1 MGSFVKTTFS
11 ANAPG
16 VLLKPLGDWYISS
29 MSEEEPGQDV
39 VLIGLGGAGIK
50 TMLTLRALIESG
62 ESSAHRSRRNSCRLL
77 AIDSNYFHSEYFRD
91 VDEEDLEGI
100 HLSQKEFLSLLQNRE
115 DPWGQV
121 IKDAKSNI
129 VEAVDLLAK
138 RRTILINRAPDRSD
152 YEAMIY
158 VSRERMKE
166 AIRDFL
172 NNSEEPTTHSV
183 RPIKMIIATSLIGDT
198 GSLSYFALLKILN
211 ELSEEIRCESISTA
225 LFGPDVFTGIFQPQT
240 IHIARYLAAFN
251 SISKFCFKEG
261 QERIVPNQYLIS
273 IYPGASAHQFPR
285 ITIFR
290 ETAQKLHG
298 LIIRESDPESRTK
311 DNGKEPMIEL
321 MPLTV
326 EKCLEIKYSFSD
338 RLDSDR
344 QFNQLV
350 RDYSL

>member
-1 MGSFVKTTFS
+1 
-11 ANAPG
+11 
-16 VLLKPLGDWYISS
+16 
-29 MSEEEPGQDV
+29 MSEEEPDQNF
-39 VLIGLGGAGIK
+39 VLIGLGGTGIK
-50 TMLTLRALIESG
+50 TMLTLRALIESD
-62 ESSAHRSRRNSCRLL
+62 ESSLHQGRENSCRLL

-91 VDEEDLEGI
+91 VEEEDIEGF
-100 HLSQKEFLSLLQNRE
+100 HLSQKEFLNLLHKGE
-115 DPWGQV
+115 DPWGRV
-121 IKDAKSNI
+121 IEDAKSNI
-129 VEAVDLLAK
+129 TEAVDLLAK

-172 NNSEEPTTHSV
+172 NNPEESTKDSA
-183 RPIKMIIATSLIGDT
+183 RPIKLIIATSLIGDT
-198 GSLSYFALLKILN
+198 GSLSYFALLEILN
-211 ELSEEIRCESISTA
+211 ELSKEIRCDSISA
-225 LFGPDVFTGIFQPQT
+225 VLLGPDVFTEIFRPQT
-240 IHIARYLAAFN
+240 IHIARYLAAIN
-251 SISKFCFKEG
+251 SISKFCVKES
-261 QERIVPNQYLIS
+261 QQRIIPNQYLIS
-273 IYPGASAHQFPR
+273 INPGASAHQFPR
-285 ITIFR
+285 IAILR

-298 LIIRESDPESRTK
+298 LIIRESEPDSRVK

-326 EKCLEIKYSFSD
+326 EKCLEIKNSFSD